1 MFSDPKAILQDNL
14 PSEGAKSRIWVYN
27 SGMKA
32 ILIVLDSFGIGNA
45 PDAALYGDA
54 GSNTY
59 RAICDGI
66 RIPNLIGMGLHCI
79 DGVDLPSPRMTP
91 SASYGCM
98 IERSA
103 GKDTTTGHW
112 ELCGLVSNQPMP
124 TYPNGFP
131 QEIVERL
138 QAAWGVEILGNCAA
152 SGTQIIARLGEEH
165 LRSGKP
171 IVYTSADSVLQI
183 ACAESLYPLEKLY
196 EMCRIA
202 RKIMCGAHAVGR
214 IIARPFERLAD
225 GTFRRTEGRKDFAL
239 APIGE
244 TVLDRLSARGISVVG
259 IGKIFDIFAGRGI
272 TDSIVAHGNEEVGAA
287 LLDACDRYR
296 DNALIFAN
304 FVDFDMLYGHRN
316 DVAGYRACLE
326 RFDEYLPQLLE
337 RIGDDDLLIVT
348 ADHGCDP
355 STPSTD
361 HSRECVPL
369 LIYRPRRAGRA
380 LGTISGFDYVA
391 GEIERFFADE
401 RSAE

>member
-1 MFSDPKAILQDNL
+1 MFSDPRAILQDNL
-14 PSEGAKSRIWVYN
+14 PSVGAKSRVWVYN
-27 SGMKA
+27 GGMKA
-32 ILIVLDSFGIGNA
+32 ILVVLDSFGIGNA

-91 SASYGCM
+91 SASYGRM

-225 GTFRRTEGRKDFAL
+225 GAFRRTEGRKDFAL

-272 TDSIVAHGNEEVGAA
+272 TDSIVAHGNEEIGAA

-326 RFDEYLPQLLE
+326 RFDAYLPRLLE
-337 RIGDDDLLIVT
+337 RIEDDDLLIVT

-391 GEIERFFADE
+391 GEIERYFADE